1 MSFWIIALVFTLIIA
16 VICFYPLLKSNTT
29 KEKTQKAHQRDALNK
44 AFYLDRLQE
53 LEREEA
59 LGLHNSSQQ
68 LKLELQQALLDD
80 IPAQNTDSTSSK
92 HTKINKIW
100 FSSAL
105 LVITIIASLAYFHV
119 GAWQTQ
125 NHFAQTE
132 QKLPYFYQRLSEEQT
147 NPMSDSELQEFA
159 TALRLYLHN
168 HPQDSSKWWLLGQL
182 AMNLN
187 QGQLAHDSYAK
198 AYELAPDNEEYKL
211 SYARILM
218 FSEAPSDKFKGEELL
233 KALVRANHTNVQ
245 ALSLLAF
252 HYFEQEDY
260 KMAIVSWATM
270 LKLLPEND
278 PRIPLLE
285 KSIRSARDALEEQE
299 K

>member
-1 MSFWIIALVFTLIIA
+1 MIFWIIALVFTLIIA
-16 VICFYPLLKSNTT
+16 VICFYPLLKNNTA
-29 KEKTQKAHQRDALNK
+29 QKKDSIHQRDELNK

-53 LEREEA
+53 LAQEEA
-59 LGLHNSSQQ
+59 LGLHNNSQQ

-80 IPAQNTDSTSSK
+80 IPAQNTNSTSSK

-119 GAWQTQ
+119 GAWQTEH
-125 NHFAQTE
+125 HFAQTE
-132 QKLPYFYQRLSEEQT
+132 QKLPYFYQRLSEEQQ

-168 HPQDSSKWWLLGQL
+168 NPQGSSKWWLLGQL

-198 AYELAPDNEEYKL
+198 AYQLAPDNEEYKL

-218 FSEAPSDKFKGEELL
+218 FSEDPSDKFKGEELL

-270 LKLLPEND
+270 LKLLPKSD

>member
-1 MSFWIIALVFTLIIA
+1 MIFWIIALVFTLIIA
-16 VICFYPLLKSNTT
+16 VICFYPLLKNNTA
-29 KEKTQKAHQRDALNK
+29 QKKDSIHQRDELNK

-53 LEREEA
+53 LAQEEA
-59 LGLHNSSQQ
+59 LGLHNNSQQ

-80 IPAQNTDSTSSK
+80 IPAQNTNSTSSK

-119 GAWQTQ
+119 GAWQTEH
-125 NHFAQTE
+125 HFAQTE
-132 QKLPYFYQRLSEEQT
+132 QKLPYFYQRLSEEQQ

-168 HPQDSSKWWLLGQL
+168 NPQDSSKWWLLGQL

-198 AYELAPDNEEYKL
+198 AYQLAPDNEEYKL

-218 FSEAPSDKFKGEELL
+218 FSEDPSDKFKGEELL